1 MKATQSNTRRIQIL
15 IGLLLALGLPFCH
28 LGDLGRSYSGLGPLF
43 GGDVLWWILFG
54 AIVLYVL
61 FVEHKSLSSIGF
73 RRPGIWDIVLGI
85 LAAVLMFIG
94 LGMIYKFVL
103 PALHMSVDQ
112 QLKSIIQA
120 PLWFRL
126 LNVTQAAVV
135 EETAFR
141 GYGFER
147 IGELTGSKFLGA
159 VATWLLFTIA
169 HLTSW
174 GWAQVIIAAFGG
186 LVLTLL
192 YVWRGNLWAN
202 IIAHWLTDGAAFIL
216 LPLLAAHH

>member
-1 MKATQSNTRRIQIL
+1 MKATQSNTRRSQIL

-28 LGDLGRSYSGLGPLF
+28 LGDLGRSYSGLGSLF

-94 LGMIYKFVL
+94 VGMIYNFVL

-120 PLWFRL
+120 PLWFRP
-126 LNVTQAAVV
+126 LNVTRA
-135 EETAFR
+135 E
-141 GYGFER
+141 
-147 IGELTGSKFLGA
+147 
-159 VATWLLFTIA
+159 
-169 HLTSW
+169 
-174 GWAQVIIAAFGG
+174 
-186 LVLTLL
+186 
-192 YVWRGNLWAN
+192 
-202 IIAHWLTDGAAFIL
+202 
-216 LPLLAAHH
+216 

>member
-1 MKATQSNTRRIQIL
+1 MKATQSKMRRIQIV

-28 LGDLGRSYSGLGPLF
+28 LGDLGRNYSGLGPLF
-43 GGDVLWWILFG
+43 GGEVLWWILFA
-54 AIVLYVL
+54 AIILYVL
-61 FVEHKSLSSIGF
+61 FAEHKSLSSIGF
-73 RRPGIWDIVLGI
+73 RRPGGWDVMFGI

-94 LGMIYKFVL
+94 IGMIYQFVL
-103 PALHMSVDQ
+103 PALHMRVDQ

-126 LNVTQAAVV
+126 FTVTRAAVV

-147 IGELTGSKFLGA
+147 IHELTGSRLLAA
-159 VATWLLFTIA
+159 VATWCLFTMV

-192 YVWRGNLWAN
+192 YVGRRNLWAN

-216 LPLLAAHH
+216 LPLLAPHH